1 MGRMPGRMR
10 TRRAKRFLTGW
21 PVRAAPV
28 ALLAISLAALP
39 MMAADLAPT
48 GTLRAVFLGTNPVQ
62 GKVDPQ
68 TGAVTGPV
76 ADLTE
81 ELARRLGVPFK
92 VIPAADGRAVIDM
105 LTSHSADIG
114 FLAYDETRARE
125 VDFCNSYAL
134 MYSAYLVRADSPIRK
149 SSDADR
155 AGLRIGAV
163 RAASQEL
170 YLSRNLKNAKVTM
183 FETTP
188 SAGALEKMLTDGELD
203 AFGANRQRVVD
214 AAAQSVKLRALPDN
228 FYANEQA
235 VIVEKGDRS
244 KVEAINRFLDD
255 VRASGFVKAS
265 LDRAKLSG
273 VDVAPGK

>member
-1 MGRMPGRMR
+1 MRGPG
-10 TRRAKRFLTGW
+10 TIFIACL
-21 PVRAAPV
+21 V
-28 ALLAISLAALP
+28 ALP

-48 GTLRAVFLGTNPVQ
+48 GTLRAAFLGTNPVQ
-62 GKVDPQ
+62 GKVDPK

-76 ADLTE
+76 ADLTQ

-92 VIPAADGRAVIDM
+92 VVPAADGRAVIDM
-105 LTSHSADIG
+105 LKSHAVDIG
-114 FLAYDETRARE
+114 FLAYDETRAAE
-125 VDFCNSYAL
+125 VDFCHSYAL
-134 MYSAYLVRADSPIRK
+134 MYSAYLVRADSPIQK
-149 SSDADR
+149 SADADR

-170 YLSRNLKNAKVTM
+170 YLSRNLKHAMVKI

-188 SAGALEKMLTDGELD
+188 SAAELEKMLTDGELD
-203 AFGANRQRVVD
+203 AFGANRQRVVE
-214 AAAQSVKLRALPDN
+214 AAAQSAKLRALDDN

-235 VIVEKGDRS
+235 VIVERGDLS
-244 KVEAINRFLDD
+244 KVETINRFLDD

-265 LDRAKLSG
+265 LDRARLSG